1 MTVLVAD
8 ISNNQ
13 GADVNIGVL
22 ARVVDGIYHKA
33 TEGTGFT
40 DEYFNARRGAALAA
54 GLPFGAYH
62 FAHPD
67 ADPIAQALHFCGV
80 VKKLTD
86 RDLRPVLDLETG
98 DPGSAEDWVHRFNGV
113 VREKLGVWPIFYS
126 YPDYIARMR
135 LSKPV
140 GDGLW
145 LASYGRNDGV
155 DHPYFTPAPF
165 KKAELHQFTSVGK
178 LSGVPMRVDLSHGPS
193 LRPLLAHPIRAR
205 AF

>member
-1 MTVLVAD
+1 MTILIAD

-13 GADVNIGVL
+13 GPNINVGVL
-22 ARVVDGIYHKA
+22 ARVVDGVYHKA
-33 TEGTGFT
+33 TEGSGFT
-40 DEYFNARRGAALAA
+40 DAYFNERRGAALEA

-67 ADPIAQALHFCGV
+67 TDPVAQALHFCAT
-80 VKKLTD
+80 VKQLGPH
-86 RDLRPVLDLETG
+86 DLRPVLDLETG
-98 DPGSAEDWVHRFNGV
+98 NPATAEDWVHRFDGV
-113 VREKLGVWPIFYS
+113 VRDKLGCWPVFYS

-145 LASYGRNDGV
+145 LASYGRNDGA

-165 KKAELHQFTSVGK
+165 KKSVLHQFTSVGK
-178 LSGVPMRVDLSHGPS
+178 LSGVPMRVDLSHGES
-193 LRPLLAHPIRAR
+193 LRPLLAHPIWAR